1 MKTFNK
7 ITGIALLVASSAFAA
22 PLSYNAD
29 LSHSEIGFKVK
40 HMVIS
45 TTSGQ
50 FDKFD
55 GKIVWDAED
64 FKNSKMDVTL
74 QVASVNTNDE
84 KRDKHLR
91 ADDFFNAAKY
101 PTIKF
106 VSDTFEKDGKN
117 FVVTGKLTIKDVTKE
132 IKIPFTASQEIQ
144 DPWGM
149 KRMGL
154 EGEFTINRKDYNIN
168 FGAVMDNGGL
178 MVSEEVKLEISV
190 EAVRKP

>member
-7 ITGIALLVASSAFAA
+7 ITSIALLVASSVFASPKA
-22 PLSYNAD
+22 YNAD

-50 FDKFD
+50 FDKFE
-55 GKIVWDAED
+55 GKIVWDEENV
-64 FKNSKMDVTL
+64 KNSNMEVTL

-84 KRDKHLR
+84 KRDNHLK
-91 ADDFFNAAKY
+91 ADDFFDAAKY
-101 PTIKF
+101 PTIHFK
-106 VSDTFEKDGKN
+106 SEKVEKN
-117 FVVTGKLTIKDVTKE
+117 GNDFIVTGKLTIKDVTKE
-132 IKIPFTASQEIQ
+132 IKIPFTASKEIK

-149 KRMGL
+149 ARMGL

-168 FGAVMDNGGL
+168 FGSVMDNGGL
-178 MVSEEVKLEISV
+178 VVSEDVKLEIAV

>member
-1 MKTFNK
+1 MKALKK

-55 GKIVWDAED
+55 GKIIWDAED
-64 FKNSKMDVTL
+64 VKNSKMDVTL

-84 KRDKHLR
+84 KRDKHLK
-91 ADDFFNAAKY
+91 ADDFFDVAKY

-106 VSDTFEKDGKN
+106 VSDKVEKDGKN